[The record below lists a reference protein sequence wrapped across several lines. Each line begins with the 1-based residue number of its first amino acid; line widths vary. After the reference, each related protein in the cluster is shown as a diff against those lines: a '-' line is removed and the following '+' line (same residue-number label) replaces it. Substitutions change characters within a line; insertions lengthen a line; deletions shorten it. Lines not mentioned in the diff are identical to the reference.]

1 MGTVTVL
8 GGGSWGTALAIQL
21 ARVGHAVRLWARDP
35 AFVADLA
42 AARENRVYLSGVPL
56 PDTIRPTPSL
66 ADACAD
72 SEMLVVVCPSKGMRP
87 LAETLRQTVRGRPI
101 FVSAAKGVEQGTH
114 LTMTAILRE
123 ALGVEHAPRVAALS
137 GPSFAREVSVGVP
150 TAVTS
155 AAADIAVAERVQQLV
170 NSQTFR
176 VYSSTDVIGVEIGGA
191 VKNVIAIA
199 AGVPTAVTSAS
210 ADIAVAERVQQL
222 FNSQTFRVYSSTDVV
237 GVEIGGAVKNVIAI
251 AAGVSDGL
259 GFGHNSRAALITRG
273 LAEIS
278 RLALELGA
286 ERQTL
291 AGLAGMGDLVLTC
304 AGDQSR
310 NRTVGLRLGRGES
323 LDQIVASMREVAEG
337 VHNTRTVRE
346 LAQSVRVE
354 MPITERM
361 YELLYENKPPKQAV
375 VELMTRSLRREA
387 D

>member
-8 GGGSWGTALAIQL
+8 GGGSWGTALALQL
-21 ARVGHAVRLWARDP
+21 SRVGHSVRLWARDP
-35 AFVADLA
+35 AFVASLA
-42 AARENRVYLSGVPL
+42 TARENETYLPGVPL
-56 PDTIRPTPSL
+56 PDTIQPTPSL

-123 ALGVEHAPRVAALS
+123 VLGAEHASRVAVLS
-137 GPSFAREVSVGVP
+137 GPSFAREV
-150 TAVTS
+150 
-155 AAADIAVAERVQQLV
+155 
-170 NSQTFR
+170 
-176 VYSSTDVIGVEIGGA
+176 
-191 VKNVIAIA
+191 A

-210 ADIAVAERVQQL
+210 ADISVAERVQQL

-323 LDQIVASMREVAEG
+323 LDQIVASMKEVAEG

-346 LAQSVRVE
+346 LARSVRVE